1 MHPDDLL
8 ERALASY
15 TTGEP
20 SPTFTKR
27 VSARINSRRRW
38 FWAAVPVAAAA
49 ACVVGVVSFRKP
61 MTPVVRQHAAMTQVT
76 RHAIEDAP
84 MVAVQPHTLRVRFKS
99 KQLRNPNRQERALM
113 LWLSE
118 SPETALAE
126 WETMKRDLDAPL
138 VIKQIELEPIAVKEM
153 TR

>member
-1 MHPDDLL
+1 
-8 ERALASY
+8 
-15 TTGEP
+15 
-20 SPTFTKR
+20 
-27 VSARINSRRRW
+27 
-38 FWAAVPVAAAA
+38 
-49 ACVVGVVSFRKP
+49 
-61 MTPVVRQHAAMTQVT
+61 
-76 RHAIEDAP
+76 